1 MTTASTAI
9 TERMPVR
16 PSSKGG
22 VAVSNVSERA
32 FDDVFSDLPSS
43 QQGTPAAPKRRRR
56 WAIVLGALATVLLLF
71 TGGGYLVV
79 HRVTSTW
86 DQNIERIEDPFK
98 AIPDDVRPQTDPN
111 AGDAVNILLLGSDSR
126 VSAGD
131 PAQWATGAQR
141 TDAIM
146 LLHLPANRKGAYLMS
161 IPRDSWVKVP
171 GHGTTKIN
179 AAFSWGGPT
188 LMVQT
193 VEQLTGVRINHLAI
207 VDFDG
212 FKQITDALGGV
223 TITVPKTVSSSQGT
237 IKAGT
242 YTMDGETALTY
253 VRQRYN
259 LPGGDF
265 DRVKRQQNWI
275 RAVMVK
281 LMSQGT
287 LTNPLK
293 LNEAMNG
300 LTKALSIDDAFT
312 TNEMR
317 DLALSSRNLRP
328 SDVKFF
334 TVPVAGTGWS
344 PDHKQSIVK
353 LDTTADAELWQAVRK
368 DQVGA
373 WITTQGQET
382 LGSTVR

>member
-1 MTTASTAI
+1 M
-9 TERMPVR
+9 
-16 PSSKGG
+16 
-22 VAVSNVSERA
+22 SNVSQRS
-32 FDDVFSDLPSS
+32 FDDVFSDLPDSRYS
-43 QQGTPAAPKRRRR
+43 APRPPQRRRR
-56 WAIVLGALATVLLLF
+56 WLIVLTVLAVVFALF
-71 TGGGYLVV
+71 AGGGYFAYK
-79 HRVTSTW
+79 RVTAGW
-86 DQNIERIEDPFK
+86 DKNIERLGDPFK
-98 AIPDDVRPQTDPN
+98 GIPTDTRPLTDPN

-131 PAQWATGAQR
+131 PSQWAAGAQR

-146 LLHLPANRKGAYLMS
+146 LLHLPADRKNAYVMS
-161 IPRDSWVKVP
+161 FPRDSWVDIP
-171 GHGTTKIN
+171 GHGKAKIN
-179 AAFSWGGPT
+179 AAFSYGGPT

-193 VEQLTGVRINHLAI
+193 IEQLTKVRISHLAI
-207 VDFDG
+207 VDFEG

-223 TITVPKTVSSSQGT
+223 TITVPKTVSSAKQGT
-237 IKAGT
+237 VTAGT
-242 YTMDGETALTY
+242 HNMNGDEALTY

-287 LTNPLK
+287 LTNPIK
-293 LNEAMNG
+293 LNDAMTA
-300 LTKALSIDDAFT
+300 LTKSLSIDDALTFD
-312 TNEMR
+312 EMR
-317 DLALSSRNLRP
+317 DLALSSRSLRAG
-328 SDVKFF
+328 DVKFF

-353 LDTTADAELWQAVRK
+353 LDPTADATLFEAVRK
-368 DQVGA
+368 DR
-373 WITTQGQET
+373 IGQWLVEHKTET

>member
-1 MTTASTAI
+1 
-9 TERMPVR
+9 
-16 PSSKGG
+16 
-22 VAVSNVSERA
+22 VSDVSDRT
-32 FDDVFSDLPSS
+32 FDDVFSDFPSS
-43 QQGTPAAPKRRRR
+43 PHASPTPPKRRRR
-56 WAIVLGALATVLLLF
+56 RWLIVLGVFTAVIVLF
-71 TGGGYLVV
+71 VAGGLLVV
-79 HRVTSTW
+79 RQVTSAW
-86 DQNIERIEDPFK
+86 DKNIERMGDPFK
-98 AIPDDVRPQTDPN
+98 GIPSTARPQTDPN

-131 PAQWATGAQR
+131 PTQWAVGAQR

-146 LLHLPANRKGAYLMS
+146 IFHIAADRKSAYVMS
-161 IPRDSWVKVP
+161 IPRDSWVPIP
-171 GHGTTKIN
+171 GHGNAKVN

-223 TITVPKTVSSSQGT
+223 TITVPQTTHDMRGT

-242 YTMDGETALTY
+242 QTMDGATALNY

-275 RAVMVK
+275 RAVVAK

-287 LTNPLK
+287 LTNPFT
-293 LNEAMNG
+293 LNSAMTA
-300 LTKALSIDDAFT
+300 LTKSLEIDDAFT
-312 TNEMR
+312 ANEMQ
-317 DLALSSRNLRP
+317 DLALSGRDLRGK
-328 SDVKFF
+328 DIRFF

-344 PDHKQSIVK
+344 PDHQQSIVN
-353 LDTTADAELWQAVRK
+353 LDKTNDATLWDAIQK
-368 DQVGA
+368 DKVGA
-373 WITTQGQET
+373 WMDTHDAQS
-382 LGSTVR
+382 LGNTVR

>member
-1 MTTASTAI
+1 
-9 TERMPVR
+9 
-16 PSSKGG
+16 
-22 VAVSNVSERA
+22 VSNVSERT
-32 FDDVFSDLPSS
+32 FDNVFSDFPSS
-43 QQGTPAAPKRRRR
+43 RQSAPRPPKRKRR
-56 WAIVLGALATVLLLF
+56 WLIVLTVFAVVIALFV
-71 TGGGYLVV
+71 GGGYFAYEQI
-79 HRVTSTW
+79 TAGW
-86 DQNIERIEDPFK
+86 NKNIERLGDPFK
-98 AIPDDVRPQTDPN
+98 DIPTDTRPLTDPN
-111 AGDAVNILLLGSDSR
+111 AGDAVNILMLGSDSR

-131 PAQWATGAQR
+131 PTQWAVGAQR

-146 LLHLPANRKGAYLMS
+146 LFHIPADRKSAYVMS
-161 IPRDSWVKVP
+161 IPRDSWVSIP
-171 GHGTTKIN
+171 GHGTAKIN

-193 VEQLTGVRINHLAI
+193 VEQLTKVRIDHLAI

-223 TITVPKTVSSSQGT
+223 TITVPKTVTSTKQGT

-293 LNEAMNG
+293 LNDAMNA
-300 LTKALSIDDAFT
+300 LTKSLSIDDAFT
-312 TNEMR
+312 FNEMQ
-317 DLALSSRNLRP
+317 DLALSSRSLRAG
-328 SDVKFF
+328 DVKFF

-344 PDHKQSIVK
+344 PDHKQSIVN
-353 LDTTADAELWQAVRK
+353 LDTTADAGLFDAVRK
-368 DQVGA
+368 DQVGQ
-373 WITTQGQET
+373 WITEHKTET
-382 LGSTVR
+382 LGNTVR